1 MSAGLPFSSS
11 PPLVADSDAVGVVVA
26 GVSTHLGFW
35 TAGIDHAI
43 LRNVIVVTG
52 GVESTGL
59 VAGFQGFYREVLV
72 YTCGTAMY
80 HNQIDF
86 SLILHGFLLRSSLK
100 KHHCTRNQV
109 MQIMDYLDN
118 MEEEYHKSYPD
129 YPCPMEGGYKASFER
144 FVIESIGAEWDM

>member
-1 MSAGLPFSSS
+1 MEWKPRALWQASKA
-11 PPLVADSDAVGVVVA
+11 
-26 GVSTHLGFW
+26 
-35 TAGIDHAI
+35 
-43 LRNVIVVTG
+43 
-52 GVESTGL
+52 STGKSW
-59 VAGFQGFYREVLV
+59 F

-100 KHHCTRNQV
+100 KQHCTRDQV
-109 MQIMDYLDN
+109 MQIMDYLYN

-129 YPCPMEGGYKASFER
+129 DPCPMEGGYRASFER